1 MLQNALVSSVKK
13 LQDAKDNGLII
24 DFAIIGGFAVAAW
37 GYPRATEDIDFAIS
51 VNRDRLKEVAA
62 YFKGELKVGDFSDP
76 LIATINFE
84 LEKCLIQLIVLPK
97 NWEAIAFEDLQL
109 INLMGTD
116 LPIIGWEQ
124 LVLLKLYAGSDMDLY
139 DVKRIIDTREPGQRS
154 LEALKVK
161 SRKLRVSKKFEKAL
175 AIKR

>member
-1 MLQNALVSSVKK
+1 
-13 LQDAKDNGLII
+13 
-24 DFAIIGGFAVAAW
+24 
-37 GYPRATEDIDFAIS
+37 
-51 VNRDRLKEVAA
+51 
-62 YFKGELKVGDFSDP
+62 
-76 LIATINFE
+76 
-84 LEKCLIQLIVLPK
+84 LIQLIVLPK

-139 DVKRIIDTREPGQRS
+139 DVKRIIDTQEPGQRS